1 MQTPNI
7 HFLTT
12 DIKSIAMVSDI
23 LNSNNI
29 KITGHQQFLELL
41 ETVDLDEPTC
51 LILDFEASQESR
63 PNLLQKLEAHG
74 IDWPTIVLLRR
85 GDDRAAAQVMR
96 QGAFAYVELPCQ
108 AEELLFSVKSALAT
122 LEPINESSSRD
133 SWSEPSFYLQA

>member
-1 MQTPNI
+1 MQAPNI
-7 HFLTT
+7 HLLAI
-12 DIKSIAMVSDI
+12 DIKSLANLSNI
-23 LNSNNI
+23 LNSNNL
-29 KITGHQQFLELL
+29 KTTGHQQFLEFL

-51 LILDFEASQESR
+51 LILDFEASPEAT

-108 AEELLFSVKSALAT
+108 AEELLITVKSALAT
-122 LEPINESSSRD
+122 LEPISESSSCD
-133 SWSEPSFYLQA
+133 SWSEAPFYMQA

>member
-1 MQTPNI
+1 MQSTNI

-12 DIKSIAMVSDI
+12 DIKSVGALSKI
-23 LNSNNI
+23 LNSDNI
-29 KITGHQQFLELL
+29 KIIGHQTFSEFLDN
-41 ETVDLDEPTC
+41 VDLDEPTC
-51 LILDFEASQESR
+51 LILDFEANVEAM
-63 PNLLQKLEAHG
+63 PNLLQKLESHG

-108 AEELLFSVKSALAT
+108 AEELLFSVKGALAT
-122 LEPINESSSRD
+122 LEPINDSSSRD